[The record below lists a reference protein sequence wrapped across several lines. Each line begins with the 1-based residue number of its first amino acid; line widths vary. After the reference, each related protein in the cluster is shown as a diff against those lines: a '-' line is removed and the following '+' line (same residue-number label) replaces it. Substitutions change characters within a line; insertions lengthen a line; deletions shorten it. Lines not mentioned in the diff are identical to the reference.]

1 MTDNIG
7 NLYIVNDI
15 VEPSNKMEDIESSR
29 ENIVYEVI
37 RIIDNV
43 PLFFDEHYLRL
54 KKSLGLLKIELDIT
68 KQKFKKNIQ
77 KLIEANGQIN
87 CNIRLL
93 VYKEAEN
100 LNFQM
105 YICKSYYPARDEIE
119 SGINVATFKLKRNNP
134 NIKLVNP
141 GYKAQIAGII
151 KETGVYEVLL
161 VNGENKITEGSKS
174 NTFFIKG
181 TKVFTAPG
189 EYVLKG
195 VTRKYIIDIC
205 NKLGFELL
213 ETLISLDN
221 LKDMD
226 GLFISGTSNKVL
238 PVAKVDDMVFKSASN
253 PTIVAI
259 RDQFDKLIEGYVKEH
274 GEA

>member
-7 NLYIVNDI
+7 DLYIINDI
-15 VEPSNKMEDIESSR
+15 VESSNKIEDIESSH
-29 ENIVYEVI
+29 ENVVYEVI
-37 RIIDNV
+37 RTIDSV
-43 PLFFDEHYLRL
+43 PLFFDEHYSRL

-68 KQKFKKNIQ
+68 KQKFKKSIQ
-77 KLIEANGQIN
+77 KLIEVNGEGN

-105 YICKSYYPARDEIE
+105 YICKSYYPIREEIE
-119 SGINVATFKLKRNNP
+119 SGINVTTFKLKRDNP

-141 GYKAQIAGII
+141 EYKAQIAEIM

-161 VNGENKITEGSKS
+161 VNNEDKITEGSKS

-195 VTRKYIIDIC
+195 ITRKYIIDIC
-205 NKLGFELL
+205 NKLGFELV
-213 ETLISLDN
+213 ETLISLDI

-238 PVAKVDDMVFKSASN
+238 PVAKVDNMIFNSASN
-253 PTIVAI
+253 ATIIAI
-259 RDQFDKLIEGYVKEH
+259 RDQYDRLIEGYVKEH
-274 GEA
+274 TKK